1 MAQRINRGTLHR
13 FLLLVLFFCTA
24 LIYVWQQIQVVR
36 VGYNINQLKFQI
48 EERENETRSLRVKL
62 NNLGSLE
69 RVEKI
74 AKERLKMINPSS
86 ENIIYLEKA
95 Q

>member
-1 MAQRINRGTLHR
+1 MALQNKRGALRR

-36 VGYNINQLKFQI
+36 VGYSINQLKLQI
-48 EERENETRSLRVKL
+48 EERENENRSLRVKL

-74 AKERLKMINPSS
+74 AKERLNMINPPS
-86 ENIIYLEKA
+86 ENIIYLET

>member
-1 MAQRINRGTLHR
+1 MAVRNNRGAFHR
-13 FLLLVLFFCTA
+13 FMLLVLLFCSA
-24 LIYVWQQIQVVR
+24 LIYVWQQTQVVR
-36 VGYNINQLKFQI
+36 VGYSINQLKLQI
-48 EERENETRSLRVKL
+48 EERENENRTLRIKL

-74 AKERLKMINPSS
+74 AKERLKMINPPS
-86 ENIIYLEKA
+86 ENIIYLET

>member
-13 FLLLVLFFCTA
+13 FLFLLLLFCTA
-24 LIYVWQQIQVVR
+24 LIYVWQQIQVVK
-36 VGYNINQLKFQI
+36 VGYSLNQLKLQI
-48 EERENETRSLRVKL
+48 EERENDNRSLRMKL
-62 NNLGSLE
+62 NNLSSLE

-74 AKERLKMINPSS
+74 AKERLKMVNPPP
-86 ENIIYLEKA
+86 ENIIYLET

>member
-1 MAQRINRGTLHR
+1 MAVRNNRGALHR
-13 FLLLVLFFCTA
+13 FLFLVLLFCTA

-36 VGYNINQLKFQI
+36 VGYSINQLKLQI
-48 EERENETRSLRVKL
+48 EERENENRSLRIKL

-74 AKERLKMINPSS
+74 AKERLKMINPPS
-86 ENIIYLEKA
+86 ENIIYLE
-95 Q
+95 QTQ

>member
-13 FLLLVLFFCTA
+13 FLL
-24 LIYVWQQIQVVR
+24 VR
-36 VGYNINQLKFQI
+36 VGYSINQLRLQI

-86 ENIIYLEKA
+86 ENIIYLEKT

>member
-13 FLLLVLFFCTA
+13 FLFLVLLFCTA
-24 LIYVWQQIQVVR
+24 LLYVWQQIQVVK
-36 VGYNINQLKFQI
+36 VGYSINQLRLQI
-48 EERENETRSLRVKL
+48 EERENDNRSLRMKL

-74 AKERLKMINPSS
+74 AKERLKMVNPPP
-86 ENIIYLEKA
+86 ENIIYLER
-95 Q
+95 

>member
-13 FLLLVLFFCTA
+13 FLFLVLLFCTA
-24 LIYVWQQIQVVR
+24 LIYVWQQIQVVKF
-36 VGYNINQLKFQI
+36 GYGISQLKLQI
-48 EERENETRSLRVKL
+48 EERENDNRSLRMKL

-74 AKERLKMINPSS
+74 AKERLKMVNPPP
-86 ENIIYLEKA
+86 ENIIYLEK
-95 Q
+95 

>member
-13 FLLLVLFFCTA
+13 FLFLVLLFCTA
-24 LIYVWQQIQVVR
+24 LLYVWQQIQVVK
-36 VGYNINQLKFQI
+36 VGYGINQLRLQI
-48 EERENETRSLRVKL
+48 EERENDNRSLRMKL

-74 AKERLKMINPSS
+74 AKERLKMVNPPP
-86 ENIIYLEKA
+86 ENIIYLEK
-95 Q
+95 

>member
-13 FLLLVLFFCTA
+13 FLFLVLLFCTA
-24 LIYVWQQIQVVR
+24 LLYVWQQIQVVK
-36 VGYNINQLKFQI
+36 VGYGINQLKLQI
-48 EERENETRSLRVKL
+48 EERENDNRTLRMKL

-74 AKERLKMINPSS
+74 AKERLKMINPPP
-86 ENIIYLEKA
+86 ENIVYLER
-95 Q
+95 